1 MGLLICSPRLRV
13 KACLHFMRSAE
24 ELLQKPEEPPVFL
37 LEGPSHICRK
47 VVPTRPPSHLSDPL
61 LPATVVVL
69 SWDWMSFPPKNGR
82 AQSELFQTVPT

>member
-1 MGLLICSPRLRV
+1 M
-13 KACLHFMRSAE
+13 
-24 ELLQKPEEPPVFL
+24 FL
-37 LEGPSHICRK
+37 LERPSHICRK

-61 LPATVVVL
+61 LTATVVL